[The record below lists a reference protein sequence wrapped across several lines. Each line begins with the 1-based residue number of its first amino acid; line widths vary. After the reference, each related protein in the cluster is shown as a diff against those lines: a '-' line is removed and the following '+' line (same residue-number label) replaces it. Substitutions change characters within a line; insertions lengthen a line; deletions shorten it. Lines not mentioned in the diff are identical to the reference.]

1 MNEVMAASENLRFTT
16 QIAILKGKM
25 MENYGIWRD
34 PLRQNPSR
42 NQHFC
47 ACLGELKYQ
56 TYIWIHVVGTLK
68 TMPRS
73 NSPKVNPFHQE
84 MGAKTSKMGFTPTE
98 IHIQKKYE
106 AFHSHGG
113 YPNSWKIQ
121 SINGWCQGYPY
132 DLGNHHMGIT
142 CTDEHINQTTQG
154 MRRGSSVVFSE
165 TAASLR
171 GWFVPP

>member
-1 MNEVMAASENLRFTT
+1 
-16 QIAILKGKM
+16 
-25 MENYGIWRD
+25 
-34 PLRQNPSR
+34 
-42 NQHFC
+42 
-47 ACLGELKYQ
+47 
-56 TYIWIHVVGTLK
+56 
-68 TMPRS
+68 
-73 NSPKVNPFHQE
+73 